1 MGQAERHLPP
11 EFWSSPA
18 VAAALASCDFATI
31 LEEIRRAHGWTQKHL
46 ALAVGYSQ
54 SWVSNVLRRQQALT
68 VDQIRDISRRIGVP
82 VHLLRFGDLGGDDPT
97 KRRDFGKAMALAL
110 VPLPARALVDETT
123 APTLTAITGAQRR
136 LDATTSARELARAV
150 IAHVEMANRLLA
162 RADKTPFA
170 ADVAA
175 AASEAA
181 GFAAWLHAD
190 MSDIGTARAFY
201 RMAVRRARHAGKDL
215 LAGYMLGS
223 LAAFE
228 IDSGD
233 PELGLTLIAE
243 ARQQIGATPHRVPR
257 AWLDATEALSLA
269 AARRDTAAAAH
280 ALVRAAKAIDQDQR
294 SEPPPWPWVFPF
306 DHGKLAWYR
315 ALVAV
320 RLTRPIEALAAFTE
334 SLSAAQPAPK
344 QRAVVMLEV
353 ATAARQDGTGRRDSD
368 RIDEAFRLAGEALA
382 VGVTYSSERVIDR
395 ARRFRREYSGP
406 VTSCVQDF
414 DDQLRSALLLNGAHV
429 PHRDLRSPRPARPDS
444 APGRRGHPVSPRPAR
459 PGRDRHVLPG
469 RRSRPDLRPRGHR
482 SRGHPRRRRPRGRV
496 PGRASGRMSPW
507 I

>member
-1 MGQAERHLPP
+1 MGQPETRHLPP

-18 VAAALASCDFATI
+18 VAAALASCDFAAL
-31 LEEIRRAHGWTQKHL
+31 LEEIRRAHGWTQKQL

-54 SWVSNVLRRQQALT
+54 SWVSNVLRKEQALT
-68 VDQIRDISRRIGVP
+68 VGQVREISRRVGVP
-82 VHLLRFGDLGGDDPT
+82 IHLLRFGDPGGDDPT

-110 VPLPARALVDETT
+110 VPLPTRAAVDEAT

-136 LDATTSARELARAV
+136 LDATTSARELTPGV

-162 RADKTPFA
+162 RASRTPYA

-175 AASEAA
+175 ATSEAA

-190 MSDIGTARAFY
+190 MYDIGTARAYY
-201 RMAVRRARHAGKDL
+201 RMAIDRARRAGQDL

-228 IDSGD
+228 IDGGD
-233 PELGLTLIAE
+233 PEFGLTLITD
-243 ARQQIGATPHRVPR
+243 ARQQMGVIPHTAPR

-269 AARRDTAAAAH
+269 AARRDGDAATQVLA
-280 ALVRAAKAIDQDQR
+280 RAAKTIDQDRR

-306 DHGKLAWYR
+306 DHAKLAGYR

-320 RLTRPIEALAAFTE
+320 RLTHPADALAAFAE

-353 ATAARQDGTGRRDSD
+353 ATAACQDGTARRDSD
-368 RIDEAFRLAGEALA
+368 RVHEAFRLASEALG
-382 VGVTYSSERVIDR
+382 VGVAYSSERVIER
-395 ARRFRREYSGP
+395 ARRFRREYSGQAANY
-406 VTSCVQDF
+406 VREF
-414 DDQLRSALLLNGAHV
+414 DDQLRTAL
-429 PHRDLRSPRPARPDS
+429 R
-444 APGRRGHPVSPRPAR
+444 
-459 PGRDRHVLPG
+459 
-469 RRSRPDLRPRGHR
+469 
-482 SRGHPRRRRPRGRV
+482 
-496 PGRASGRMSPW
+496 
-507 I
+507 

>member
-1 MGQAERHLPP
+1 MGQTKTRHLPP

-18 VAAALASCDFATI
+18 VAVALASCDFATL
-31 LEEIRRAHGWTQKHL
+31 LEEIRRAHGWTQKQL

-68 VDQIRDISRRIGVP
+68 VDQVREISRRIGVP
-82 VHLLRFGDLGGDDPT
+82 VHLLRFGDPGGDDPT

-110 VPLPARALVDETT
+110 VPLPTRAAVDETT

-136 LDATTSARELARAV
+136 LDATTSARELARGV

-162 RADKTPFA
+162 RASATPYA

-190 MSDIGTARAFY
+190 MYDIGTARAFY
-201 RMAVRRARHAGKDL
+201 RMATDRARRAGQDL

-233 PELGLTLIAE
+233 PELGLTLITD
-243 ARQQIGATPHRVPR
+243 ARHQIGATPHPAPR
-257 AWLDATEALSLA
+257 AWLDAIEALSLA
-269 AARRDTAAAAH
+269 AARRDGDAATR
-280 ALVRAAKAIDQDQR
+280 ALSRAAKTIDQDQR
-294 SEPPPWPWVFPF
+294 PEPPPWPWVFPF
-306 DHGKLAWYR
+306 DHAKLAGYR

-320 RLTRPIEALAAFTE
+320 RLTRPADALAAFAE

-353 ATAARQDGTGRRDSD
+353 ATAACQAGTARHDSD
-368 RIDEAFRLAGEALA
+368 RVDEAFRLTCEALE
-382 VGVTYSSERVIDR
+382 VGVTYSSERVIER
-395 ARRFRREYSGP
+395 ARRFRRDYSGP
-406 VTSCVQDF
+406 VTSYVDEF
-414 DDQLRSALLLNGAHV
+414 DGQLQTAL
-429 PHRDLRSPRPARPDS
+429 R
-444 APGRRGHPVSPRPAR
+444 
-459 PGRDRHVLPG
+459 
-469 RRSRPDLRPRGHR
+469 
-482 SRGHPRRRRPRGRV
+482 
-496 PGRASGRMSPW
+496 
-507 I
+507 

>member
-1 MGQAERHLPP
+1 MGQTKTRHLPP

-18 VAAALASCDFATI
+18 VSAALAICDFATL
-31 LEEIRRAHGWTQKHL
+31 LEEIRRAHGWTQKQL

-68 VDQIRDISRRIGVP
+68 VDQVREISRRIGVP
-82 VHLLRFGDLGGDDPT
+82 VHLLRFGDPGGDDPT

-110 VPLPARALVDETT
+110 VPLPTRAAVDETT

-136 LDATTSARELARAV
+136 LDATTSARELARGV

-162 RADKTPFA
+162 RASTTPHA

-190 MSDIGTARAFY
+190 MYDIGTARAYY
-201 RMAVRRARHAGKDL
+201 RTAIDRARRAGQEL

-228 IDSGD
+228 IDCGD
-233 PELGLTLIAE
+233 PELGLTLITD
-243 ARQQIGATPHRVPR
+243 ARHQIGATPHPAPR
-257 AWLDATEALSLA
+257 AWLDAIEALSLA
-269 AARRDTAAAAH
+269 AARRDGAAATR
-280 ALVRAAKAIDQDQR
+280 ALSRAAKTIDQDR
-294 SEPPPWPWVFPF
+294 RPEPPPWPWVFPF
-306 DHGKLAWYR
+306 DHAKLAGYR

-320 RLTRPIEALAAFTE
+320 RLIRPADALAAFAE

-344 QRAVVMLEV
+344 QRAVVMLDV
-353 ATAARQDGTGRRDSD
+353 ATAACQDGTARHDSD
-368 RIDEAFRLAGEALA
+368 RVDEAFRLACEALG
-382 VGVTYSSERVIDR
+382 VGVTYSSERVIER

-406 VTSCVQDF
+406 ATSYVHEF
-414 DDQLRSALLLNGAHV
+414 DGQLHTAL
-429 PHRDLRSPRPARPDS
+429 R
-444 APGRRGHPVSPRPAR
+444 
-459 PGRDRHVLPG
+459 
-469 RRSRPDLRPRGHR
+469 
-482 SRGHPRRRRPRGRV
+482 
-496 PGRASGRMSPW
+496 
-507 I
+507 